1 MERRSII
8 PSPAAA
14 GVIVR
19 PNGAAHA
26 LACCALMWLAAG
38 CGPSDEKAAAPAEE
52 RSPVVA
58 VVGDSAIY
66 ADDFRLNYELG
77 FPHLRRG
84 DDPREAYLQRLIDEK
99 LLAMEGYRRNLHDSP
114 DVQRQVQILR
124 EELLVEQ
131 VFERYVND
139 SVEVTDAEIR
149 EAMEKDRVSFKIRY
163 LPFPTHGAAQAGR
176 ARAMQIGFSAAMTE
190 FADASRDVPLRPEDL
205 ESPYVTWR
213 DISPTLMHAIE
224 HLPIGEISDPV
235 LYHGSYLLLQV
246 LDMRREP
253 MTPVADPLE
262 RSRYEQVVFQ
272 RKARGRAREFI
283 GSMMKPLDVRLKPRA
298 YATLRDGLWRW
309 HKDDPPEQ
317 NLLRAL
323 EGIEA
328 DYADSIRSVFDEVL
342 ITSKEGEWTVREFLA
357 AFPIERYPL
366 RHQRTADFE
375 SDLYDAVGLTLR
387 DRAFVR
393 RAEEEGLGDDPAVRH
408 ELALWSDK
416 WVYRAMRAE
425 IAQDGGSLDE
435 VLGELRDRYD
445 VEIRRDVLDTLDLS
459 DPSSA
464 GMTLLKGHTMR
475 PAFPVVD
482 AVR

>member
-1 MERRSII
+1 MTMDRRSTI
-8 PSPAAA
+8 PLSAASA
-14 GVIVR
+14 V
-19 PNGAAHA
+19 
-26 LACCALMWLAAG
+26 ACCAMMWLAAG
-38 CGPSDEKAAAPAEE
+38 CAPSDENAAAAPEE
-52 RSPVVA
+52 RPPVVA
-58 VVGDSAIY
+58 VVGDSPIY

-84 DDPREAYLQRLIDEK
+84 ESPREAYLQRLIDEK
-99 LLAMEGYRRNLHDSP
+99 LLALEGYRRGLHERS
-114 DVQRQVQILR
+114 DVQRQMQSLR

-139 SVEVTDAEIR
+139 SIDVTDAEIR

-163 LPFPTHGAAQAGR
+163 LPFPTIESARSGR
-176 ARAMQIGFSAAMTE
+176 AHAAQIGFSDAMGE
-190 FADASRDVPLRPEDL
+190 FVEASTDVPLRAEDL

-224 HLPIGEISDPV
+224 NLPIGEISEPV
-235 LYHGSYLLLQV
+235 LYHGNYLLLQV
-246 LDMRREP
+246 VDMRREAI
-253 MTPVADPLE
+253 TPVADPLE
-262 RSRYEQVVFQ
+262 RSRYEQVIFQ
-272 RKARGRAREFI
+272 RKARSRARDYI
-283 GSMMKPLDVRLKPRA
+283 GAMMKPLDVRLKPRA
-298 YATLRDGLWRW
+298 YTALRNGLWRW
-309 HKDDPPEQ
+309 HKDNPPEK

-323 EGIEA
+323 EGLEA
-328 DYADSIRSVFDEVL
+328 DYADSIRAVFDQVL
-342 ITSKEGEWTVREFLA
+342 ITSKQGEWTVREFLA
-357 AFPIERYPL
+357 AYPIERYPL

-393 RAEEEGLGDDPAVRH
+393 RAEEEGLGDEPSVQH

-416 WVYRAMRAE
+416 WVYRALRAD
-425 IAQDGGSLDE
+425 IAKEGGSVETALRD
-435 VLGELRDRYD
+435 LRDRYR

-459 DPSSA
+459 DPSSP

-482 AVR
+482 AMR